1 MSSTQGGEVHFSAG
15 TEPVAEA
22 ATYAFALQAGPFPL
36 HGDNTGGANAGA
48 SAAEGANLWV
58 DIVETV
64 SDLPRFQAHLYTLLF
79 FCIMSAIMA
88 MTAIWIEAMVRVIT
102 VMSITRP

>member
-1 MSSTQGGEVHFSAG
+1 MSLTQGGEVHFSAR

-22 ATYAFALQAGPFPL
+22 AAYAFALQAGRFLL
-36 HGDNTGGANAGA
+36 HGDNTGGADADA
-48 SAAEGANLWV
+48 SAAEGTNLRV
-58 DIVETV
+58 YVVETV
-64 SDLPRFQAHLYTLLF
+64 SDLPRFQAYLYTLLF

-102 VMSITRP
+102 VMSITRA